1 MDSLWKKIAASI
13 VAGIFTLS
21 LTSCATIMGEKS
33 QTIGLKSTPGGATVK
48 IVDENSS
55 EVFVGETPTTVTLD
69 KSDGSY
75 WGGKRY
81 SVEVTKSGFETMTFE
96 VKATAN
102 GWYLF
107 GNLLF
112 GGIIGWFIVD
122 PFSGA
127 MYNLTPE
134 QIDAT
139 LPDATT
145 MIEKNG
151 KRTLSIVLVENVP
164 KELLPI
170 MKRLN

>member
-1 MDSLWKKIAASI
+1 MVVIFSI
-13 VAGIFTLS
+13 T
-21 LTSCATIMGEKS
+21 LTSCATIMGDKS

-55 EVFVGETPTTVTLD
+55 EVFVGETPTTVTLE

-81 SVEVTKSGFETMTFE
+81 SIEVTKTGYETMHFE

-112 GGIIGWFIVD
+112 GGIIGWFIID

-134 QIDAT
+134 QIEAT
-139 LPDATT
+139 LPDAST
-145 MIEKNG
+145 MLEENG
-151 KRTLSIVLVENVP
+151 QRTLSIVLVENVP
-164 KELLPI
+164 QELLPM